1 MLWVLG
7 AGCQSLQ
14 GQMPIPCPP
23 TPFVSNSS
31 IWKDPGVNNGLS
43 LPSDLIGTVCPSLAE
58 AAGGLG
64 WWSALWDTRSFC
76 SPITLCLSSFQ
87 GKKPSWQPAWP

>member
-1 MLWVLG
+1 
-7 AGCQSLQ
+7 
-14 GQMPIPCPP
+14 MPIPCPP

-58 AAGGLG
+58 AAGGAGVVVSPMGYKVLLFTHHPVPQFLPG
-64 WWSALWDTRSFC
+64 QETLLAACLALTVLLIPSAGFSA
-76 SPITLCLSSFQ
+76 S
-87 GKKPSWQPAWP
+87 